1 MTPAMKHP
9 EVIEVYAACGFQRY
23 ITMKWVCKTKS
34 VAAKDGVPHAAAH
47 AKWQLV
53 TAWINIEVIPYRQG
67 RHRKT

>member
-47 AKWQLV
+47 ASGSSSQRGLTLK
-53 TAWINIEVIPYRQG
+53 
-67 RHRKT
+67 